1 MRRKPDGRNRMATG
15 PGTPHAATQAATQAA
30 AQAAAQDRPWVIDT
44 NCVLDLRLF
53 NDPRT
58 IGLRRALEAGQVRW
72 LATAA
77 MATEL
82 ERVLTYP
89 AVQRAWQRLGQLQPG
104 GAPDSPASV
113 MRWFHDHTQRCDSA
127 PFSGLRC
134 QDPDDQMFIDLAVAH
149 GALLLSKDQRVLR
162 LGRRMQ
168 GLGARATPP
177 DALGEYLPGDRP
189 GEGPGEGP
197 DDLPAGLPHTTG

>member
-1 MRRKPDGRNRMATG
+1 MATEA
-15 PGTPHAATQAATQAA
+15 GTTPAVAL
-30 AQAAAQDRPWVIDT
+30 DRPWVIDT

-58 IGLRRALEAGQVRW
+58 IRLRRALEAGQIRW
-72 LATAA
+72 LATSA
-77 MATEL
+77 MAIEL

-89 AVQRAWQRLGQLQPG
+89 AVQRAWQRLGHLPPE
-104 GAPDSPASV
+104 GAPESAASV
-113 MRWFHDHTQRCDSA
+113 MRWFHGHAGLCDSA

-149 GALLLSKDQRVLR
+149 RAILLSKDHRVLR

-168 GLGARATPP
+168 GLGAGAIAP
-177 DALGEYLPGDRP
+177 DALATFLPG
-189 GEGPGEGP
+189 E
-197 DDLPAGLPHTTG
+197 APHGTTA